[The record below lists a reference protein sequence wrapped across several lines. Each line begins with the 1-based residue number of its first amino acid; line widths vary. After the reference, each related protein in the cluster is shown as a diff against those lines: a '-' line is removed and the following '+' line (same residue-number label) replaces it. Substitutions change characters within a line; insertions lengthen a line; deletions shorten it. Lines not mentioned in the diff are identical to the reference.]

1 MILRAVSH
9 EAALFF
15 GGYVSSFSS
24 SRSAWEKVMMPSLP
38 YFRRNP
44 VSARFQDFSAGNA
57 ESFQILAESARFQI
71 SSAISAEERPL
82 SFGNAECRN
91 WIIGIKY

>member
-1 MILRAVSH
+1 MIP
-9 EAALFF
+9 
-15 GGYVSSFSS
+15 G
-24 SRSAWEKVMMPSLP
+24 LP
-38 YFRRNP
+38 DFRRNP
-44 VSARFQDFSAGNA
+44 VSARFQDFSAEIA

-91 WIIGIKY
+91 GIFGIKCRTRAILLDFCTPH